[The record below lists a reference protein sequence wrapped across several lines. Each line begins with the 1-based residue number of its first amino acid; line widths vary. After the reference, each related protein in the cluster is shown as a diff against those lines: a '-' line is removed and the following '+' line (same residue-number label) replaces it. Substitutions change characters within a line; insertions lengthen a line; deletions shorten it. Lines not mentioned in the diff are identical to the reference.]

1 MQVKLCGIV
10 LKDEEVGI
18 GSVLEKITTPII
30 ELYPETAGERKLCI
44 RGTIVKVVGFTGEEF
59 KDLKVEIQYPPT
71 PCWLAKDRQLLGGQ
85 IYILRREDAVGF
97 TLVG

>member
-1 MQVKLCGIV
+1 MRHSAQRRRGGHRKCSG
-10 LKDEEVGI
+10 
-18 GSVLEKITTPII
+18 KITTPII

-71 PCWLAKDRQLLGGQ
+71 PCWLAKIDSFLGDKF
-85 IYILRREDAVGF
+85 IFCAAKMLSD
-97 TLVG
+97 LHW